1 MNNLATA
8 PKLAKKVDYEVKLE
22 VFEGP
27 FELLLYLIDKEQMDI
42 FDIPIAEITKQFVDH
57 LTLMRGLN
65 IEVTSNFLV
74 MASNLLALKAKM
86 LLPAVLQDE
95 EELLEIA
102 DTKQMLID
110 NILYYK
116 AVKEVS
122 AELLILRDQEQL
134 FRMRPPAEELFI
146 QLFSQK
152 NPLEG
157 KDINDLREAYQKA
170 IERLEEEEPILEI
183 VPQHITLESRL
194 KLLTRMAKEQQQGFF
209 FSDVFAQCQSK
220 NEMIVTFLAL
230 LELLKKGVLRVS
242 QKKVYDDIY
251 ICRSAA
257 DKGDFKSHEGE

>member
-146 QLFSQK
+146 QLFSK
-152 NPLEG
+152 
-157 KDINDLREAYQKA
+157 K
-170 IERLEEEEPILEI
+170 
-183 VPQHITLESRL
+183 TL
-194 KLLTRMAKEQQQGFF
+194 
-209 FSDVFAQCQSK
+209 
-220 NEMIVTFLAL
+220 
-230 LELLKKGVLRVS
+230 
-242 QKKVYDDIY
+242 
-251 ICRSAA
+251 
-257 DKGDFKSHEGE
+257 